1 MDEDEEVL
9 PVVDRKLLERFDAYM
24 GMRASDARF
33 YDDVARSIV
42 GEKGNDLEYHG
53 ACFGT
58 YSARLSGTPVIV
70 ATCDPDPYPSK
81 FISQYVYTSVKYLTK
96 FLPVTELAVLITE
109 FSLEFRLIFIDFR
122 NSVTSVHGK
131 TNLKLGFSCR
141 INLASK
147 QLIIRVRYDIPPCDY
162 FAPCDTLD
170 EIVLGNPRRLLLSIQ
185 TLVLRSDTGQHW
197 VTLAETNFPVLACP
211 DYKEGIQQ
219 HHTILIQQHRTIL
232 LADMNRKSTEKV
244 KLNSP
249 GISGQNHMF
258 DRECIEWFDMPS
270 ADSLNERKWS
280 HETHLRL
287 YRNVPFVMVA
297 ARTIEDFFVTRIPSE
312 SEKRH
317 IPVSQ
322 FVTQCPRP
330 IWDNSPHLNQP
341 IVRWPYPSNSAR
353 IIHFDLHARV
363 DLKFPC

>member
-1 MDEDEEVL
+1 MDDHEEEVL
-9 PVVDRKLLERFDAYM
+9 PVDRKLVERFDAYM
-24 GMRASDARF
+24 GMRPSDARF
-33 YDDVARSIV
+33 YDDIARSIV
-42 GEKGNDLEYHG
+42 GEKGNDLRYHG
-53 ACFGT
+53 ACFG
-58 YSARLSGTPVIV
+58 YSARFSGTPVI
-70 ATCDPDPYPSK
+70 ASICESDPYPSK
-81 FISQYVYTSVKYLTK
+81 LISQYVYTLAKYLTK
-96 FLPVTELAVLITE
+96 FLAVTELALLITE
-109 FSLEFRLIFIDFR
+109 FSLEFRLIFIDLR
-122 NSVTSVHGK
+122 NSVTSVYGK

-147 QLIIRVRYDIPPCDY
+147 QLIIRARYDIPPCDY
-162 FAPCDTLD
+162 FVPCATLD

-185 TLVLRSDTGQHW
+185 TLVLSSDTGQHW
-197 VTLAETNFPVLACP
+197 VTLADTNFPVLACP
-211 DYKEGIQQ
+211 DYKEGVQA
-219 HHTILIQQHRTIL
+219 HHTIL
-232 LADMNRKSTEKV
+232 LADMNRKPTEKV

-258 DRECIEWFDMPS
+258 DREFIEWFDMPS

-297 ARTIEDFFVTRIPSE
+297 ARTIEDFFATRIPSE

-330 IWDNSPHLNQP
+330 IWHNSPHFNQP
-341 IVRWPYPSNSAR
+341 TVIWPYPSNSAR